1 MRPATI
7 HPITPIP
14 ATARQLAWMSGRWV
28 GERDADRI
36 EEIWTD
42 PHAGMML
49 GMFRWHQDGAPR
61 FYELLTLEPDGDRL
75 IFRIK
80 HFAPGLVGWEE
91 KDQAVTLD
99 LVSLREGE
107 AVFLKRGEER
117 WMVYQSQPDSGELW
131 AWFDTGT
138 DPHQAGDE
146 FRYSRG

>member
-28 GERDADRI
+28 GEHDADRI

>member
-1 MRPATI
+1 MRSATI

-14 ATARQLAWMSGRWV
+14 ANARQLAWMSGRWV
-28 GERDADRI
+28 GEHDADRI

-61 FYELLTLEPDGDRL
+61 FYELLTLEPEGDRL

-80 HFAPGLVGWEE
+80 HFAPGLLGWEE

-138 DPHQAGDE
+138 EPHQAGDE